1 MDLDLERR
9 DFLSTERERLEAFLS
24 TERDLERLEDLLS
37 TEFDRERRRFLST
50 DGERDRREDLVSTD
64 RDLERRLD
72 FLSSDLDLDLRDF
85 LDFFSRFGVFDLD
98 RREDFLSPDLRRLRV
113 RLVDLDRRLFECF
126 FPFFFSSTS
135 SLEGVGDFCRFP
147 EDECRIFMFSSFS
160 FVDSLFRRSLT
171 LSCCSV
177 FPFALSFSVS
187 LLSSFRSLHLFSL
200 S

>member
-1 MDLDLERR
+1 M
-9 DFLSTERERLEAFLS
+9 
-24 TERDLERLEDLLS
+24 RLEDLLS

-50 DGERDRREDLVSTD
+50 DRERDRREDLVSTE

-85 LDFFSRFGVFDLD
+85 LDFFSRFGVFDLE

-126 FPFFFSSTS
+126 LPFFFSSTS

-147 EDECRIFMFSSFS
+147 EDECRIFISSFS
-160 FVDSLFRRSLT
+160 FPESLLRRSLT
-171 LSCCSV
+171 LSCSSV
-177 FPFALSFSVS
+177 FPFELSFSVS
-187 LLSSFRSLHLFSL
+187 LLSSFRSFHLFSL